1 MGPSVSSSPKRQEDG
16 VVSSEMLLAHDI
28 WRDFATSTA
37 ELALGETRRALD
49 QLMLS
54 FGAPQD
60 VVANSTELG
69 GLPVVDVVVARENPR
84 CVILWLHGGAY
95 CMGSATGYRH
105 FGAHLAQVAN
115 ARVILPEYR
124 LAPEHHY
131 PDAVDD
137 ACTAYLALRARANSR
152 ETVILAGDSAGGG
165 LAMATLLRLREQGH
179 VLPAGCVLV
188 SPWLDFTL
196 SGSTLVSHADR
207 DPLLSRAM
215 LAGACRAYLN
225 GADISSALLSPLD
238 ADLSGLPPMLIQV
251 GEREV
256 LLDDSRRL
264 AERVAAQ
271 GVPVTLQVEPAAP
284 HVFQL
289 FASFLPEARSALRR
303 IGGFIG
309 AATVGPT

>member
-105 FGAHLAQVAN
+105 FGAHLARVAN

-137 ACTAYLALRARANSR
+137 ACAAYLALRARAHSC

-188 SPWLDFTL
+188 SP
-196 SGSTLVSHADR
+196 
-207 DPLLSRAM
+207 LLSRAT

-225 GADISSALLSPLD
+225 GADISSALLSPLE

-264 AERVAAQ
+264 AERGAAQ
-271 GVPVTLQVEPAAP
+271 GVPVTSQVEPAAP

-309 AATVGPT
+309 AATARPT

>member
-1 MGPSVSSSPKRQEDG
+1 MGPSVSSPNRQEGG

-28 WRDFATSTA
+28 WRDFATSAA

-49 QLMLS
+49 RLMLS

-60 VVANSTELG
+60 VVMSSTELG
-69 GLPVVDVVVARENPR
+69 GVPAVGAVVARKNPR
-84 CVILWLHGGAY
+84 RVILWLHGGAY

-105 FGAHLAQVAN
+105 FGAHLARVAN
-115 ARVILPEYR
+115 ARVILPDYR
-124 LAPEHHY
+124 LAPEHPY

-137 ACTAYLALRARANSR
+137 ACAAYLALRADGR

-179 VLPAGCVLV
+179 VLPAGCVLL
-188 SPWLDFTL
+188 SPWLDLTL
-196 SGSTLVSHADR
+196 SGSTLVSNADR

-215 LAGACRAYLN
+215 LTGACRTYLN
-225 GADISSALLSPLD
+225 GADSSSELLSPLV
-238 ADLSGLPPMLIQV
+238 ADLSGLPPLLIQV

-264 AERVAAQ
+264 AERGAAQ
-271 GVPVTLQVEPAAP
+271 GVQVTLQVEPAAP

-309 AATVGPT
+309 AAKAGPT

>member
-1 MGPSVSSSPKRQEDG
+1 MRPSVSSSPRKQEDG

-37 ELALGETRRALD
+37 ALALGETRRALD
-49 QLMLS
+49 RLMLS

-60 VVANSTELG
+60 VVGSSTELG
-69 GLPVVDVVVARENPR
+69 GLSAVDVVVARENPR

-105 FGAHLAQVAN
+105 FGAHLARVAN

-137 ACTAYLALRARANSR
+137 ACAAYLALP
-152 ETVILAGDSAGGG
+152 
-165 LAMATLLRLREQGH
+165 LLRLREQGH

-196 SGSTLVSHADR
+196 SGSTLVSHADL

-225 GADISSALLSPLD
+225 GADIRSALLSPLD

-264 AERVAAQ
+264 AERGAAQ
-271 GVPVTLQVEPAAP
+271 GVPVTLQVELAAP

-309 AATVGPT
+309 AVTARPT

>member
-1 MGPSVSSSPKRQEDG
+1 MAPPVSSSPKRHEHG
-16 VVSSEMLLAHDI
+16 VVSREMLLTHDI
-28 WRDFATSTA
+28 WREFAASTA

-54 FGAPQD
+54 FGAPRD
-60 VVANSTELG
+60 VLAVSSELG
-69 GLPVVDVVVARENPR
+69 GLPVVDLVAVRENPR

-95 CMGSATGYRH
+95 CMGSTAGYRH
-105 FGAHLAQVAN
+105 FGAHLARLAN

-137 ACTAYLALRARANSR
+137 ACAVYLALRARADGR

-165 LAMATLLRLREQGH
+165 LAMATLLRLREHGH

-196 SGSTLVSHADR
+196 SGSTLVSHADL

-225 GADISSALLSPLD
+225 GADRSSALLSPLD
-238 ADLSGLPPMLIQV
+238 SDLSGLPPMLIQV

-264 AERVAAQ
+264 AERGAAQ
-271 GVPVTLQVEPAAP
+271 GVQVTLQVESAAP

-309 AATVGPT
+309 AATVRPA

>member
-1 MGPSVSSSPKRQEDG
+1 MGPSVSSPKRQEGG

-28 WRDFATSTA
+28 WRDFATSAA

-60 VVANSTELG
+60 VVVSSTELG
-69 GLPVVDVVVARENPR
+69 GVPVVDAVVARKNPR
-84 CVILWLHGGAY
+84 RVILWLHGGAY

-105 FGAHLAQVAN
+105 FGAHLARVAN
-115 ARVILPEYR
+115 ARVILQEYR
-124 LAPEHHY
+124 LAPGYHY

-137 ACTAYLALRARANSR
+137 ACTAYRALSARADGG

-165 LAMATLLRLREQGH
+165 LAMATLLRLRGQGH
-179 VLPAGCVLV
+179 VLPAGCVLL
-188 SPWLDFTL
+188 SPWLDLTL
-196 SGSTLVSHADR
+196 SGSTLISHADL

-215 LAGACRAYLN
+215 LAGVCRTYLN
-225 GADISSALLSPLD
+225 GANSDSALLSPLD

-264 AERVAAQ
+264 AERGAAQ
-271 GVPVTLQVEPAAP
+271 GIPVTLQVEPAAP

-303 IGGFIG
+303 IGEFIG
-309 AATVGPT
+309 AATARPT

>member
-1 MGPSVSSSPKRQEDG
+1 
-16 VVSSEMLLAHDI
+16 
-28 WRDFATSTA
+28 
-37 ELALGETRRALD
+37 
-49 QLMLS
+49 MLS
-54 FGAPQD
+54 LGAPR
-60 VVANSTELG
+60 
-69 GLPVVDVVVARENPR
+69 DVVVDWTERRGLLVVDIVAAQKNPR
-84 CVILWLHGGAY
+84 RVTLWLHGGAY
-95 CMGSATGYRH
+95 CMGSPAGYRH
-105 FGAHLAQVAN
+105 FGGHLAQVAN
-115 ARVILPEYR
+115 TRVVLPEYR

-137 ACTAYLALRARANSR
+137 ACAAYLALRASADGP

-179 VLPAGCVLV
+179 VLPDGCVFV

-196 SGSTLVSHADR
+196 SGSTLVSHAEL

-225 GADISSALLSPLD
+225 GADLTSALLSPLE

-251 GEREV
+251 GEHEV

-264 AERVAAQ
+264 AERGAAQ
-271 GVPVTLQVEPAAP
+271 GIPVTLQVEPAAP

-303 IGGFIG
+303 IGEFIG
-309 AATVGPT
+309 AARVRPS

>member
-1 MGPSVSSSPKRQEDG
+1 
-16 VVSSEMLLAHDI
+16 
-28 WRDFATSTA
+28 
-37 ELALGETRRALD
+37 
-49 QLMLS
+49 
-54 FGAPQD
+54 
-60 VVANSTELG
+60 
-69 GLPVVDVVVARENPR
+69 
-84 CVILWLHGGAY
+84 
-95 CMGSATGYRH
+95 MGSATGYSH
-105 FGAHLAQVAN
+105 FGAHLARVAN

-137 ACTAYLALRARANSR
+137 ACAAYLALRAKADSR

-179 VLPAGCVLV
+179 VLPGGCVLV

-196 SGSTLVSHADR
+196 SGSTLVSHADL

-215 LAGACRAYLN
+215 LAGACRAYFN

-238 ADLSGLPPMLIQV
+238 ADLSGLPPVLIQV

-264 AERVAAQ
+264 AERGAAQ

>member
-1 MGPSVSSSPKRQEDG
+1 MGPPVSSSPKRQEDG
-16 VVSSEMLLAHDI
+16 VVSREMLLAHNI
-28 WRDFATSTA
+28 WREFAASTA

-54 FGAPQD
+54 FGAPRD
-60 VVANSTELG
+60 VLAVSSELG
-69 GLPVVDVVVARENPR
+69 GLPVVDLVAVRKNPR

-95 CMGSATGYRH
+95 CMGSTAGYRH

-131 PDAVDD
+131 PDPVDD
-137 ACTAYLALRARANSR
+137 ACAAYLALRARADGC

-188 SPWLDFTL
+188 SPWLDLTL
-196 SGSTLVSHADR
+196 SGSTLVSHADL

-225 GADISSALLSPLD
+225 GADRSSALLSPLD
-238 ADLSGLPPMLIQV
+238 SDLSGLPPMLIQV

-264 AERVAAQ
+264 AERGAAH
-271 GVPVTLQVEPAAP
+271 GVQVTLQVEPAAP

-289 FASFLPEARSALRR
+289 FASFLPEAHSALRR

-309 AATVGPT
+309 AATVRPT

>member
-1 MGPSVSSSPKRQEDG
+1 
-16 VVSSEMLLAHDI
+16 
-28 WRDFATSTA
+28 
-37 ELALGETRRALD
+37 
-49 QLMLS
+49 MLS
-54 FGAPQD
+54 FGAPRD
-60 VVANSTELG
+60 VLAVPSELG
-69 GLPVVDVVVARENPR
+69 GLPVVDLVAVRENPR

-95 CMGSATGYRH
+95 CMGSTAGYRH
-105 FGAHLAQVAN
+105 FGAHLARVAN

-137 ACTAYLALRARANSR
+137 ACAAYLALRAKADSR

-165 LAMATLLRLREQGH
+165 LAVAMLLRLREHGH

-196 SGSTLVSHADR
+196 SGSTLVSHADL

-264 AERVAAQ
+264 AERGAAQ
-271 GVPVTLQVEPAAP
+271 GVLVTLQVEPAAP

>member
-1 MGPSVSSSPKRQEDG
+1 MGPPVSSPKRQEHG
-16 VVSSEMLLAHDI
+16 AVSSEMRLAHDI
-28 WRDFATSTA
+28 WREFAASTA

-54 FGAPQD
+54 FGAPRD
-60 VVANSTELG
+60 VLAVPSELG
-69 GLPVVDVVVARENPR
+69 GLRVVDLVAVRENPR

-95 CMGSATGYRH
+95 CMGSTAGYRH
-105 FGAHLAQVAN
+105 FGAHLARLAN
-115 ARVILPEYR
+115 ARVLLPEYR

-137 ACTAYLALRARANSR
+137 ACAAYLALRARADGR

-165 LAMATLLRLREQGH
+165 LAMATLLRLREHGH

-188 SPWLDFTL
+188 SPWLDLTL
-196 SGSTLVSHADR
+196 SGSTLVSHGDL

-225 GADISSALLSPLD
+225 GADRRSALLSPLD

-264 AERVAAQ
+264 AERGAAQ
-271 GVPVTLQVEPAAP
+271 GVRVTLQVEPAAP

-309 AATVGPT
+309 AATVRPT

>member
-1 MGPSVSSSPKRQEDG
+1 MGPPVSSSPKTQEDSA
-16 VVSSEMLLAHDI
+16 VSSEMRLVHDI
-28 WRDFATSTA
+28 WREFAASTA
-37 ELALGETRRALD
+37 QLALGETRRALD

-54 FGAPQD
+54 FGAPRD
-60 VVANSTELG
+60 VLAVSTELG
-69 GLPVVDVVVARENPR
+69 GLPVIDLVAVRENPC

-95 CMGSATGYRH
+95 CMGSTAGYRH
-105 FGAHLAQVAN
+105 FGAHLARVAN
-115 ARVILPEYR
+115 TRVILPEYR

-137 ACTAYLALRARANSR
+137 ACAAYLALRARADGR

-179 VLPAGCVLV
+179 LLPGGCVLV

-196 SGSTLVSHADR
+196 SGSTLVSHADL
-207 DPLLSRAM
+207 DPLLNRAM

-225 GADISSALLSPLD
+225 GADRSSALLSPLD

-264 AERVAAQ
+264 AERGAAQ
-271 GVPVTLQVEPAAP
+271 GVQVTLQVESAAP

-303 IGGFIG
+303 IGEFIG
-309 AATVGPT
+309 AATARPT